1 MEANNLGYS
10 LKNIPIPTKQHK
22 SMTDKVEGFITRLRG
37 KAYFFEKPD
46 QRNSNNSTNF
56 GFKSNVRPPQN
67 ESLPLSKMDFMIW
80 CDLSNLN
87 QSEIIFN
94 PR

>member
-87 QSEIIFN
+87 
-94 PR
+94 